1 MAAGRAVPGP
11 ALDIELP
18 ALGDTAGKDVVHTF
32 QAASVYCA
40 ETIQW
45 ACGMPVGWGKCYRAE
60 SQPQVLGIINKIWED
75 APDNRPSFI
84 AYDDAC
90 DLLRHIV
97 TADVDSPWLATT
109 KFIVDAWHY
118 TGHRATDLLCRLWCN
133 PAPTDGSQPD
143 LIRAERDNNGTV
155 HLTRTFNTETAE
167 QLNSWFTS
175 YEAQLRQMTDV
186 SFDFFMHVLM
196 LLFAERT
203 EKYILQKNR
212 SLDDIDDLELEDEE
226 DELED

>member
-1 MAAGRAVPGP
+1 M
-11 ALDIELP
+11 
-18 ALGDTAGKDVVHTF
+18 
-32 QAASVYCA
+32 
-40 ETIQW
+40 
-45 ACGMPVGWGKCYRAE
+45 
-60 SQPQVLGIINKIWED
+60 
-75 APDNRPSFI
+75 
-84 AYDDAC
+84 
-90 DLLRHIV
+90 
-97 TADVDSPWLATT
+97 LATT
-109 KFIVDAWHY
+109 
-118 TGHRATDLLCRLWCN
+118 HRATDLLCRLWCN

-143 LIRAERDNNGTV
+143 LVRAELDDNGTV

-167 QLNSWFTS
+167 QLNSWLTS